1 MGRVGSAAAGVAGAA
16 GAMSV
21 GWRARA
27 VGAAWGSG
35 AVRGSGTIGGSGTVG
50 ASRTVSESRASGLSR
65 RGRTLAAAAVTAV
78 TVAGGL
84 VGMAGQAGAA
94 RSAAAP
100 ATQAAVHSVGAS
112 AQAATA
118 RFWTVARMKGAT
130 QVGATS
136 TATASG
142 QVTAGPQADPSP
154 PPGTPDSVHF
164 DGVPTVGALFFT
176 TGTQAHFCTA
186 SVVDS
191 ATLDLLLT
199 AAHCVYGS
207 GGYAT
212 NVVYV
217 PKWHQGVSPYGAWPV
232 KTITVAAGWQQSQ
245 NPDLDFAFLAVTPP
259 AGTHRPVQL
268 VTGGLRLG
276 INTAYS
282 QAITPIGYNN
292 TDNAP
297 IKCATRSLKFEPTQI
312 EFYCNNYQDGTS
324 GGPWITHFNPKT
336 GTGTVIGE
344 IGGYEQGGDYA
355 WQSFSPYYS
364 WSILRLFAQA
374 ELRHL

>member
-1 MGRVGSAAAGVAGAA
+1 MRSVGSMASRVVAMAALIVGGLAAVGGTAGAA
-16 GAMSV
+16 GAST
-21 GWRARA
+21 
-27 VGAAWGSG
+27 S
-35 AVRGSGTIGGSGTVG
+35 
-50 ASRTVSESRASGLSR
+50 
-65 RGRTLAAAAVTAV
+65 VTAV
-78 TVAGGL
+78 TAPE
-84 VGMAGQAGAA
+84 AQAV
-94 RSAAAP
+94 
-100 ATQAAVHSVGAS
+100 VHSVGAGAQAAASGFWTQARMKSATGVGAGAAAPAS
-112 AQAATA
+112 AQA
-118 RFWTVARMKGAT
+118 
-130 QVGATS
+130 
-136 TATASG
+136 
-142 QVTAGPQADPSP
+142 DPTP
-154 PPGTPDSVHF
+154 PPGTPDPVHF

-207 GGYAT
+207 GGPAT

-217 PKWHQGVSPYGAWPV
+217 PQWHQGVSPYGAWPV

-292 TDNAP
+292 TDDAP

-344 IGGYEQGGDYA
+344 IGGYEQGGDFA

-364 WSILRLFAQA
+364 WSTLRLFAQA

>member
-1 MGRVGSAAAGVAGAA
+1 MRGWAAAGV
-16 GAMSV
+16 
-21 GWRARA
+21 
-27 VGAAWGSG
+27 
-35 AVRGSGTIGGSGTVG
+35 
-50 ASRTVSESRASGLSR
+50 
-65 RGRTLAAAAVTAV
+65 TAL

-84 VGMAGQAGAA
+84 AAAAGTAGAA
-94 RSAAAP
+94 TAGRAGAGAATSAAGSG
-100 ATQAAVHSVGAS
+100 TQAAVHSVTAG
-112 AQAATA
+112 AQAAA
-118 RFWTVARMKGAT
+118 SRFWTQARMKSAAGVEAGAT
-130 QVGATS
+130 VP
-136 TATASG
+136 AS
-142 QVTAGPQADPSP
+142 PQADPAP
-154 PPGTPDSVHF
+154 PPGTPDPVHF
-164 DGVPTVGALFFT
+164 NGVPTVGALFFT

-207 GGYAT
+207 SGPAT

-217 PKWHQGVSPYGAWPV
+217 PQWHQGVSPYGAWPV
-232 KTITVAAGWQQSQ
+232 KTITVAAGWKQSE

-259 AGTHRPVQL
+259 AGVHKPIQL

-276 INTAYS
+276 INTPYA

-292 TDNAP
+292 TDDQP

-312 EFYCNNYQDGTS
+312 EFYCNDYQDGTS
-324 GGPWITHFNPKT
+324 GGPWITHFNPRT

-364 WSILRLFAQA
+364 WPILRLFAQA